1 MREKIVTDTDFVRR
15 IGQFIHCDYYSYFE
29 YWGKGTQVTVTSAVQ
44 SAPKSLFPVWQC
56 GSASDGLVTL
66 GCVTRDLASADGL
79 SFIWKDASG
88 SALTDVVQYP
98 AVQATGG
105 YTSVSHVRVKAS
117 DWNGNKKFTCEVK
130 NGLGSKDASLQKPA
144 QRVTEPNITMSTN
157 TMDNNV
163 NLLCWLDGFSPKKI
177 SVEWYKGNTLH
188 TKKTTMKIFESLN
201 NGEKTF
207 GALSQLSINAEQWNE
222 GTEFTCK
229 ATHISK
235 IFSQTWSKCKAE
247 PTSKPLI
254 RLEKPG
260 LMSVLTDSEV
270 TASCVVETV
279 HNTKVSWFV
288 DGKEKTD
295 RVTLKT
301 LDGRTVSNLT
311 ISTNDWKNW
320 QTIKCTAAHLCFG
333 TVEKTIN
340 ILEPVQKTPTVVIR
354 RNLADILKGDSAVLE
369 CAARDLPSGEL
380 SVILQANGIRVF
392 EPQYVDLPKGVDTLT
407 ARFTVSTTQRNKN
420 QRFTCQIQQ
429 SRSKQWTSNS
439 IENLFGDP
447 SVELSAVSN
456 TDNSGSI
463 TQKLICSG
471 TGFNPQIKWLHKSVP
486 NALTEVM
493 MQGDGRVKVSS
504 EILVQQQEWNI
515 DCVCEVSDQDNPKHV
530 QKSTR
535 VCAAHSTVK
544 PLIRLEK
551 PGLMS
556 VLTDSEVTASCVVET
571 VHNTKV
577 SWFVDGKEKTDRV
590 TLKTLDGRTVS
601 NLTISTNDWKNWQ
614 TIKCTAA
621 HLCFGTVEKT
631 INILEPVQK
640 TPTVVIRRNLAD
652 ILKGDSAVLE
662 CAARDLPS
670 GELSVILQA
679 NGIRV
684 FEPQYVDLPKGVD
697 TLTARFTVST
707 TQRNK
712 NQQFTCQIQ
721 QSRSKQW
728 TSNSIENL
736 FGDPSVELSA
746 VSNTDNSGS
755 ITQKLICSG
764 TGFNPQIKWL
774 HKSVPNALTEVMMQ
788 GDGRVKVSSE
798 ILVQQQEWN
807 IDCVCEV
814 SDQDN
819 PKHVQK
825 STRVC
830 AAHSTVKPLIRLE
843 KPGLMSVLT
852 DSEVT
857 ASCVVETVLNS
868 RVSWFVDGREK
879 TNRVTL
885 KTLDGRTVSNLTIS
899 TDEWKNWQTIKCTAK
914 HPCFDTVEKTIN
926 ILEPVQKTPTVVI
939 RRNLAD
945 ILKGDSAVLECA
957 ARDLPSGELLVI
969 LQANGRRV
977 LEPQYVDLPKGVDT
991 LTARFTV
998 STTQRNKN
1006 QRFTCQIQQS
1016 RSKQWTSNSIENL
1029 FGDPSVE
1036 LLVISSVDKSA
1047 SATQKLLCAATGL
1060 NPKIKWLPE
1069 SVVNAL
1075 NGLSKVTVD
1084 SDGRVKVS
1092 SEISV
1097 SQQQWNNR
1105 VTFTCRVSDQDTLK
1119 PVEKSTSICAVTP
1132 DFAQKAQVYLLAPSI
1147 SDMRANHVSVTCLLL
1162 GHRLN
1167 DFSIVW
1173 KIGKNNT
1180 SQGVTTQPLRVHS
1193 NGTESVRSVLKVP
1206 AAKWNAYKTVSCE
1219 VTHLCSTTKMEH
1231 TISKTR
1237 DRKSPTVRIL
1247 SPSDDDLSGVRNTN
1261 LLCLVDGFRPADISV
1276 HWELNG
1282 RQLDASK
1289 FINSPVGNAS
1299 ALGDYSMHS
1308 VLILPASKR
1317 ENSTFSCVV
1326 SHESSEK
1333 PIRNS
1338 INNVYAS
1345 VTENAPSVELLQG
1358 QNKLVCLVYGY
1369 SPSAINITWLLN
1381 SVSVQH
1387 DNSTKSSAKRPD
1399 GKFSIKS
1406 HLKVQASEWAPGD
1419 TYTCQVKHI
1428 TGIVTRDISKKEFT
1442 EETIYFDE
1450 NTSETSTLDQAEETW
1465 NMACAFI
1472 ILFVI
1477 SLLYG
1482 CSVTLVKVK
1491 IA

>member
-1 MREKIVTDTDFVRR
+1 MQDTFW
-15 IGQFIHCDYYSYFE
+15 ILLMFTG
-29 YWGKGTQVTVTSAVQ
+29 A
-44 SAPKSLFPVWQC
+44 
-56 GSASDGLVTL
+56 
-66 GCVTRDLASADGL
+66 ASA
-79 SFIWKDASG
+79 
-88 SALTDVVQYP
+88 Q
-98 AVQATGG
+98 
-105 YTSVSHVRVKAS
+105 H
-117 DWNGNKKFTCEVK
+117 
-130 NGLGSKDASLQKPA
+130 
-144 QRVTEPNITMSTN
+144 VTEPNITMSTN

-177 SVEWYKGNTLH
+177 SVAWYKGNMLH
-188 TKKTTMKIFESLN
+188 TEKTTMKIFENLN
-201 NGEKTF
+201 NGERTF
-207 GALSQLSINAEQWNE
+207 GALSQLSINAQQWNE

-229 ATHISK
+229 ATHNSK

-288 DGKEKTD
+288 DGREKTD

-311 ISTNDWKNW
+311 ISTNEWKNW
-320 QTIKCTAAHLCFG
+320 QTVKCTAAHLCFG

-354 RNLADILKGDSAVLE
+354 RNLADILKGDSTVLE

-380 SVILQANGIRVF
+380 SVILHANGIRVL

-407 ARFTVSTTQRNKN
+407 ARFTVPTTHRNKN
-420 QRFTCQIQQ
+420 QR
-429 SRSKQWTSNS
+429 
-439 IENLFGDP
+439 
-447 SVELSAVSN
+447 
-456 TDNSGSI
+456 
-463 TQKLICSG
+463 
-471 TGFNPQIKWLHKSVP
+471 
-486 NALTEVM
+486 
-493 MQGDGRVKVSS
+493 
-504 EILVQQQEWNI
+504 
-515 DCVCEVSDQDNPKHV
+515 
-530 QKSTR
+530 
-535 VCAAHSTVK
+535 
-544 PLIRLEK
+544 
-551 PGLMS
+551 
-556 VLTDSEVTASCVVET
+556 
-571 VHNTKV
+571 
-577 SWFVDGKEKTDRV
+577 
-590 TLKTLDGRTVS
+590 
-601 NLTISTNDWKNWQ
+601 
-614 TIKCTAA
+614 
-621 HLCFGTVEKT
+621 
-631 INILEPVQK
+631 
-640 TPTVVIRRNLAD
+640 
-652 ILKGDSAVLE
+652 
-662 CAARDLPS
+662 
-670 GELSVILQA
+670 
-679 NGIRV
+679 
-684 FEPQYVDLPKGVD
+684 
-697 TLTARFTVST
+697 
-707 TQRNK
+707 
-712 NQQFTCQIQ
+712 FTCQIQ

-868 RVSWFVDGREK
+868 RVSWFVDGGEK

-945 ILKGDSAVLECA
+945 ILKGDSTVLECA
-957 ARDLPSGELLVI
+957 ARDLPSGELSVI
-969 LQANGRRV
+969 LHANGIRV

-998 STTQRNKN
+998 STTHRNKN

-1029 FGDPSVE
+1029 FDDPSVE

-1097 SQQQWNNR
+1097 PQQQWNNR
-1105 VTFTCRVSDQDTLK
+1105 VTFTCRVSDQDPLK

-1147 SDMRANHVSVTCLLL
+1147 SDMRANDHVSVTCLLL

-1173 KIGKNNT
+1173 KIGKDIT

-1219 VTHLCSTTKMEH
+1219 VTHLCGTKKMEH

-1237 DRKSPTVRIL
+1237 GSDRKSPTVRIL
-1247 SPSDDDLSGVRNTN
+1247 SPSDDDLSGVRNTY

-1282 RQLDASK
+1282 SRLDASQ
-1289 FINSPVGNAS
+1289 FMNSPVGIRS
-1299 ALGDYSMHS
+1299 AWSDYSMHS
-1308 VLILPASKR
+1308 ALILPASKR
-1317 ENSTFSCVV
+1317 EDGTFSCVV

-1338 INNVYAS
+1338 INNIYAS
-1345 VTENAPSVELLQG
+1345 VNENAPSVELLQG

-1387 DNSTKSSAKRPD
+1387 DDSTNSSAKRPD

-1419 TYTCQVKHI
+1419 TYTCHVEHI

-1450 NTSETSTLDQAEETW
+1450 NKYEQ
-1465 NMACAFI
+1465 
-1472 ILFVI
+1472 
-1477 SLLYG
+1477 LLTAP
-1482 CSVTLVKVK
+1482 SRV
-1491 IA
+1491 

>member
-1 MREKIVTDTDFVRR
+1 MMLGHCILFLLISYSYGQSLTSSASVVKRPGESVTLSCTVSGFSMGSNYMHWIRQKPGKGLEWIGR
-15 IGQFIHCDYYSYFE
+15 IDRGTGTTFAQSLQGQFSITKDTNKNMLYLEVKSLKAQETAVYYCAGENIVMTGGGDWAFD
-29 YWGKGTQVTVTSAVQ
+29 YWGKGTAVTVTSAVQ

-66 GCVTRDLASADGL
+66 GCVTRDLASADGV

-447 SVELSAVSN
+447 SVEL
-456 TDNSGSI
+456 
-463 TQKLICSG
+463 
-471 TGFNPQIKWLHKSVP
+471 
-486 NALTEVM
+486 
-493 MQGDGRVKVSS
+493 
-504 EILVQQQEWNI
+504 
-515 DCVCEVSDQDNPKHV
+515 
-530 QKSTR
+530 
-535 VCAAHSTVK
+535 
-544 PLIRLEK
+544 
-551 PGLMS
+551 
-556 VLTDSEVTASCVVET
+556 
-571 VHNTKV
+571 
-577 SWFVDGKEKTDRV
+577 
-590 TLKTLDGRTVS
+590 
-601 NLTISTNDWKNWQ
+601 
-614 TIKCTAA
+614 
-621 HLCFGTVEKT
+621 
-631 INILEPVQK
+631 
-640 TPTVVIRRNLAD
+640 
-652 ILKGDSAVLE
+652 
-662 CAARDLPS
+662 
-670 GELSVILQA
+670 
-679 NGIRV
+679 
-684 FEPQYVDLPKGVD
+684 
-697 TLTARFTVST
+697 
-707 TQRNK
+707 
-712 NQQFTCQIQ
+712 
-721 QSRSKQW
+721 
-728 TSNSIENL
+728 
-736 FGDPSVELSA
+736 
-746 VSNTDNSGS
+746 
-755 ITQKLICSG
+755 
-764 TGFNPQIKWL
+764 
-774 HKSVPNALTEVMMQ
+774 
-788 GDGRVKVSSE
+788 
-798 ILVQQQEWN
+798 
-807 IDCVCEV
+807 
-814 SDQDN
+814 
-819 PKHVQK
+819 
-825 STRVC
+825 
-830 AAHSTVKPLIRLE
+830 
-843 KPGLMSVLT
+843 
-852 DSEVT
+852 
-857 ASCVVETVLNS
+857 
-868 RVSWFVDGREK
+868 
-879 TNRVTL
+879 
-885 KTLDGRTVSNLTIS
+885 
-899 TDEWKNWQTIKCTAK
+899 
-914 HPCFDTVEKTIN
+914 
-926 ILEPVQKTPTVVI
+926 
-939 RRNLAD
+939 
-945 ILKGDSAVLECA
+945 
-957 ARDLPSGELLVI
+957 
-969 LQANGRRV
+969 
-977 LEPQYVDLPKGVDT
+977 
-991 LTARFTV
+991 
-998 STTQRNKN
+998 
-1006 QRFTCQIQQS
+1006 
-1016 RSKQWTSNSIENL
+1016 
-1029 FGDPSVE
+1029 
-1036 LLVISSVDKSA
+1036 LVISSVDKSA
-1047 SATQKLLCAATGL
+1047 SATQKLICAATGL
-1060 NPKIKWLPE
+1060 NPNIKWLPE

-1097 SQQQWNNR
+1097 PQQQWNNR
-1105 VTFTCRVSDQDTLK
+1105 VTFTCRVSDQDPLK

-1162 GHRLN
+1162 RHRLN

-1173 KIGKNNT
+1173 KIGKDNT
-1180 SQGVTTQPLRVHS
+1180 SQVVTTQPLRVHS
-1193 NGTESVRSVLKVP
+1193 NGRESVRSILKVP
-1206 AAKWNAYKTVSCE
+1206 ARKWKAYTTVSCE

-1276 HWELNG
+1276 HWELND

-1345 VTENAPSVELLQG
+1345 VTENRPSVVLLQG